1 MDILATIIKNT
12 IHVNSEE
19 FQNFITLKNLEPKE
33 DVKSE
38 TNTEMSTINSEDIT
52 DTPSTSSYSVKI
64 QEDMVTSSVLIT
76 KPVKRGCGGS
86 SVPKTAIVEPPRGP
100 CGRPPNGQILD
111 NVDSYVMD
119 NSSAMSSSE
128 QKEHRNQRRL
138 KSNNAAF
145 QRYQNNCKRKLETQ
159 DANLKKRKTGQVKT
173 CPEVTSTTFGNLEPK
188 EDVESK
194 TNTEM
199 STINY
204 EDIPK
209 MILQF

>member
-1 MDILATIIKNT
+1 MCSGEMDLLATIIKNT

-19 FQNFITLKNLEPKE
+19 FQNFITVKNLEPKE
-33 DVKSE
+33 DDKSE
-38 TNTEMSTINSEDIT
+38 TNTEMTTVKKDIMG
-52 DTPSTSSYSVKI
+52 TPSTSGYSVRMKA
-64 QEDMVTSSVLIT
+64 DMETLGVWIT
-76 KPVKRGCGGS
+76 KPVKRGHGGS
-86 SVPKTAIVEPPRGP
+86 NVPKAADVEPPRRP
-100 CGRPPNGQILD
+100 RGRPM
-111 NVDSYVMD
+111 DS
-119 NSSAMSSSE
+119 SSAMFSSE
-128 QKEHRNQRRL
+128 HRYQRRL
-138 KSNNAAF
+138 KSNKAAF
-145 QRYQNNCKRKLETQ
+145 QRYQNNRKRKLETQ
-159 DANLKKRKTGQVKT
+159 DANLKKRKTEQVKT